1 MTWSGETK
9 GYDYEDTA
17 VCWLER
23 KAEYCREHLQLQAV
37 LAPGLSEY
45 RAYISGIHA
54 ESVQGQCEYCREH
67 IQLQAVYSHQD
78 SPSTGPIFQVYR
90 VRISTRTV

>member
-67 IQLQAVYSHQD
+67 IQLQEVYSHRD
-78 SPSTGPIFQVYR
+78 SPSTGPKM
-90 VRISTRTV
+90 TL